1 MAKPTDFQK
10 RVIEAVVN
18 EVRWWANSNDIHSPS
33 HYTSIEYEMFSN
45 LDEWDTPTV
54 MNDGLEDVVLMVE
67 KLFTAISKLEKK

>member
-10 RVIEAVVN
+10 RVIEAVAQ
-18 EVRWWANSNDIHSPS
+18 EIEHWASTNDIHSPS

-54 MNDGLEDVVLMVE
+54 MNDGLEDVALVVE
-67 KLFTAISKLEKK
+67 KLFAAISKLEKK